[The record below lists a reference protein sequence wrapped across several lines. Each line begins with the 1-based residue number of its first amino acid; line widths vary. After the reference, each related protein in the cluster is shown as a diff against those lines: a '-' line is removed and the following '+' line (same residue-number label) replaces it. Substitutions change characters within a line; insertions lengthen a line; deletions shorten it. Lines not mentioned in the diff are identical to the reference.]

1 MMPKPRGRCKGSTG
15 VAFSKAEDESP
26 EEAQWPKRARGAS
39 KRVTEAAVAKPSAKR
54 RHGSCVPHGPSTKAV
69 AAEQEPAGGDMG
81 SIIVLD
87 GADGS
92 GGEPQAA
99 NRSRAGRVRMPPL
112 AYWANERT
120 VRDRQGHVVAIQRP
134 WGSAQLPA
142 GRQKGQAQ
150 ALPGKQQG
158 KAGSSAGK
166 QASKVPGKAADV
178 GRKPATRGAKS
189 SMAPAG
195 SRAHADSSAQQ
206 EGSEAA
212 ADCRGEA
219 QQESDSLCTLPAWGL
234 RQQRSRASP
243 AKPGAEGPTPA
254 TRQAGSQG
262 GRTKVLLGKRKC
274 PEPPADTDSNASS
287 EGNELPDS
295 VRAASRPGAE
305 PGPGAH
311 RPPVAA
317 AGWQHATAQAE
328 ASTHPPEAGS
338 RWYAAAGRGTGQ
350 QGPGAAPVAPPDAAG
365 WTQVQLDCLQN
376 AYKLQVPP
384 GQRNFWLE
392 VAKLVPGKTWKECCD
407 KIFDLQPTPEG
418 SKQLPPKRYL
428 KAAGAAPSQLAPPPP
443 KVVGGKLKKPSAAA
457 KRQWMRDM
465 RWQQAGSALAEEAS
479 STPEAEPTTGKRK
492 RPVHELLLSP
502 MLRQAAG
509 DRIIKRHM
517 AKFGMPK
524 ARPPPSA
531 AKGLQRID
539 KKKQQKQHMQ
549 ILAQDVASAL
559 ATQKRM
565 AASSEDDSS
574 DPDQYWSSSDSE

>member
-1 MMPKPRGRCKGSTG
+1 
-15 VAFSKAEDESP
+15 
-26 EEAQWPKRARGAS
+26 
-39 KRVTEAAVAKPSAKR
+39 
-54 RHGSCVPHGPSTKAV
+54 
-69 AAEQEPAGGDMG
+69 
-81 SIIVLD
+81 
-87 GADGS
+87 
-92 GGEPQAA
+92 
-99 NRSRAGRVRMPPL
+99 MPPL

-317 AGWQHATAQAE
+317 AGWQHATAQ
-328 ASTHPPEAGS
+328 
-338 RWYAAAGRGTGQ
+338 
-350 QGPGAAPVAPPDAAG
+350 
-365 WTQVQLDCLQN
+365 
-376 AYKLQVPP
+376 
-384 GQRNFWLE
+384 
-392 VAKLVPGKTWKECCD
+392 
-407 KIFDLQPTPEG
+407 
-418 SKQLPPKRYL
+418 
-428 KAAGAAPSQLAPPPP
+428 
-443 KVVGGKLKKPSAAA
+443 VG
-457 KRQWMRDM
+457 
-465 RWQQAGSALAEEAS
+465 AS
-479 STPEAEPTTGKRK
+479 S
-492 RPVHELLLSP
+492 S
-502 MLRQAAG
+502 
-509 DRIIKRHM
+509 
-517 AKFGMPK
+517 
-524 ARPPPSA
+524 
-531 AKGLQRID
+531 
-539 KKKQQKQHMQ
+539 
-549 ILAQDVASAL
+549 
-559 ATQKRM
+559 
-565 AASSEDDSS
+565 
-574 DPDQYWSSSDSE
+574 